1 MKKVTK
7 NGIQVLFAL
16 VILNFLFIESK
27 SSLEKNLIKYIDP
40 FIGSGGHG
48 HVFVGA
54 SVPFGGVQVGPT
66 NFNKGWDW
74 SSSYH
79 YSDSIVK
86 GFCHL
91 NLSGTGMS
99 DLGELTIMPATGKLK
114 INAGNQ
120 NNHMG
125 GYSSLYRK
133 DKEFVSAGYY
143 KVYLE
148 RYDIDVELT
157 ASERVGFHRYT
168 FPSFNQSRVIID
180 LGEGSA
186 DRPTETYLKKVNDTV
201 FQGYRFSSGWA
212 SDQREYFTLIISKPV
227 TDFIVYDRNQRHY
240 KDELKGKYVKGFL
253 EFSTK
258 KNEEIYVKMGVSTVS
273 SKNALENLMTEIPHW
288 NFNKVKI
295 QAEQKWN
302 TELSKIHIKT
312 DDIKKKRVFYTAM
325 YHTMIAP
332 NLYHDIN
339 GEYRGTDKQ
348 VYKDTT
354 FTNYTLFSL
363 WDTYRAAHPLYTITH
378 PERVS
383 DMVNSMLKIFKHQG
397 KLPVWHL
404 RGNETN
410 TMPGY
415 SAIPV
420 VVDASLKGFE
430 GIDLEE
436 VFEAVKI
443 SATGDFEPGVKDLMK
458 YGYIPSDFMAESV
471 ASNMEYAIGDWAIAQ
486 LAKKLNKHED
496 YEYFLNRSKS
506 YKQYFDP
513 ETKFMRGKLSD
524 GSWRTPFDPV
534 SAQHRVNDYCE
545 GNAWQYLWLVPQDP
559 EGLIELLGGDE
570 KYTQKLDQ
578 LFSMSSDQEEGASMD
593 ITGLIGQY
601 AHGNEPSHHTTYMYA
616 YSGQPYKIADKVRY
630 INNKLYTDQ
639 PDGLSGN
646 EDCGQMSAWY
656 IFSSIGFYPVN
667 PSNGAYVFGSPLFD
681 EVSIN
686 LPDNKLFKIIAE
698 KNSEKNM
705 YIQSVLLNGKKYSY
719 SYITHD
725 QIMGGGELRF
735 IMGPNPNYDF
745 GKEIYTLFKDDFDS
759 DFIKEKHE
767 NIFKNAFKLSP
778 PLTAWV
784 QWHCVKQQNDR
795 LSWGR
800 RWRFNAASVRH
811 RRT

>member
-1 MKKVTK
+1 MKKISK
-7 NGIQVLFAL
+7 NGIQI
-16 VILNFLFIESK
+16 ILLLIIVNFLFFSNTK
-27 SSLEKNLIKYIDP
+27 SINDGLIKYVDP

-91 NLSGTGMS
+91 NVSGTGMS

-114 INAGNQ
+114 INAGTQ
-120 NNHMG
+120 NNHMA

-133 DKEFVSAGYY
+133 EKEFVSPGYY
-143 KVYLE
+143 KVHLE
-148 RYDIDVELT
+148 RYNIDVELT
-157 ASERVGFHRYT
+157 ASERVGFHKYK
-168 FPSFNQSRVIID
+168 FPSSSQSRVIID

-186 DRPTETYLKKVNDTV
+186 DRPTQTYLKKINDTL
-201 FQGYRFSSGWA
+201 FYGYRFSSGWA
-212 SDQREYFTLIISKPV
+212 ADQREYFALILSKPV
-227 TDFIVYDRNQRHY
+227 TNFILYDRNIRY
-240 KDELKGKYVKGFL
+240 AKDELRGKYVKGFL
-253 EFSTK
+253 EFKTK
-258 KNEEIYVKMGVSTVS
+258 KNENIYVKMGVSTVS
-273 SKNALENLMTEIPHW
+273 SENALDNLMNEIPHW
-288 NFNKVKI
+288 SFDKVKTE
-295 QAEQKWN
+295 AEQKWN
-302 TELSKIHIKT
+302 RELSKINIKT
-312 DDIKKKRVFYTAM
+312 NDIKKKRVFYTAM

-332 NLYHDIN
+332 NLYHDLN
-339 GEYRGTDKQ
+339 GEYRGTDKK
-348 VYKDTT
+348 VYKDTSY
-354 FTNYTLFSL
+354 TNYTLFSL

-383 DMVNSMLKIFKHQG
+383 DMVNSMLRIFDHQG

-420 VVDASLKGFE
+420 VVDASLKGFK
-430 GIDLEE
+430 GINLEE
-436 VFEAVKI
+436 VFNAVKV

-458 YGYIPSDFMAESV
+458 YGYIPADFMVESV

-486 LAKKLNKHED
+486 LAKKLDKKED
-496 YEYFLNRSKS
+496 YEYFLNRSKA
-506 YKQYFDP
+506 YKEYFDP
-513 ETKFMRGKLSD
+513 QTRFMRGKLSD
-524 GSWRTPFDPV
+524 GSWRTPFDPI

-570 KYTQKLDQ
+570 AYTERLDE
-578 LFSMSSDQEEGASMD
+578 LFSMSSEQEEGASMD

-616 YSGQPYKIADKVRY
+616 YSGHPYKIADKVRY
-630 INNKLYTDQ
+630 INNELYTDQ

-667 PSNGAYVFGSPLFD
+667 PSNGGYVFGSPLFD
-681 EVSIN
+681 EALIK
-686 LPDNKLFKIIAE
+686 LPANKSFKVIAE
-698 KNSEKNM
+698 NNSDKNI
-705 YIQSVLLNGKKYSY
+705 YIQSVTLNGKKHNY
-719 SYITHD
+719 SYITHK
-725 QIMGGGELRF
+725 QIMDGGELKF
-735 IMGPNPNYDF
+735 VMGPKPNYDF
-745 GKEIYTLFKDDFDS
+745 GKEKKFR
-759 DFIKEKHE
+759 
-767 NIFKNAFKLSP
+767 P
-778 PLTAWV
+778 
-784 QWHCVKQQNDR
+784 
-795 LSWGR
+795 
-800 RWRFNAASVRH
+800 ASIVY
-811 RRT
+811 

>member
-1 MKKVTK
+1 MKKISK
-7 NGIQVLFAL
+7 NGIQI
-16 VILNFLFIESK
+16 ILLLIIVNFLFFSNTK
-27 SSLEKNLIKYIDP
+27 SINDGLIKYVDP

-91 NLSGTGMS
+91 NVSGTGMS

-114 INAGNQ
+114 INAGTQ
-120 NNHMG
+120 NNHMA

-133 DKEFVSAGYY
+133 EKEFVSPGYY
-143 KVYLE
+143 KVHLE

-157 ASERVGFHRYT
+157 ASERVGFHKYK
-168 FPSFNQSRVIID
+168 FPSSNQSRVIID

-186 DRPTETYLKKVNDTV
+186 DRPTQTYLKKINDTL
-201 FQGYRFSSGWA
+201 FYGYRFSSGWA
-212 SDQREYFTLIISKPV
+212 ADQREYFALILSKPV
-227 TDFIVYDRNQRHY
+227 TNFILYDRNIRY
-240 KDELKGKYVKGFL
+240 AKDELRGKYVKGFL
-253 EFSTK
+253 EFKTK
-258 KNEEIYVKMGVSTVS
+258 KNENIYVKMGVSTVS
-273 SKNALENLMTEIPHW
+273 SENALDNLMNEIPHW
-288 NFNKVKI
+288 SFDKVKTE
-295 QAEQKWN
+295 AEQKWN
-302 TELSKIHIKT
+302 RELSKINIKT
-312 DDIKKKRVFYTAM
+312 NDIKKKRVFYTAM

-332 NLYHDIN
+332 NLYHDLN
-339 GEYRGTDKQ
+339 GEYRGTNKK
-348 VYKDTT
+348 VYKDKS

-383 DMVNSMLKIFKHQG
+383 DMVNSMLRIFDHQG

-420 VVDASLKGFE
+420 VVDASLKGFK

-436 VFEAVKI
+436 VFNAVKV

-458 YGYIPSDFMAESV
+458 YGYIPADFMVESV

-486 LAKKLNKHED
+486 LAKKLNKKED
-496 YEYFLNRSKS
+496 YEYFLNRSKA
-506 YKQYFDP
+506 YKEYFDP
-513 ETKFMRGKLSD
+513 QTRFMRGKLSD
-524 GSWRTPFDPV
+524 GSWRTPFDPI

-570 KYTQKLDQ
+570 AYTERLDE
-578 LFSMSSDQEEGASMD
+578 LFSMSSEQEEGASMD

-616 YSGQPYKIADKVRY
+616 YSGHPYKIADKVRY
-630 INNKLYTDQ
+630 INNELYTDQ

-667 PSNGAYVFGSPLFD
+667 PSNGGYVFGSPLFD
-681 EVSIN
+681 EALIK
-686 LPDNKLFKIIAE
+686 LPANKSFKVIAE
-698 KNSEKNM
+698 NNSDKNI
-705 YIQSVLLNGKKYSY
+705 YIQSVTLNGKKHNY
-719 SYITHD
+719 SYITHK
-725 QIMGGGELRF
+725 QIMDGGELKF
-735 IMGPNPNYDF
+735 VMGPKPNYDF
-745 GKEIYTLFKDDFDS
+745 GKEKKFR
-759 DFIKEKHE
+759 
-767 NIFKNAFKLSP
+767 P
-778 PLTAWV
+778 
-784 QWHCVKQQNDR
+784 
-795 LSWGR
+795 
-800 RWRFNAASVRH
+800 ASIVY
-811 RRT
+811 